1 MKELDYNAVLRLEER
16 ISKNNG
22 EAFKVLNLYVI
33 ANNGYEVQIHQM
45 YLTDSQKSVLDFIAE
60 VNKTMPKS

>member
-60 VNKTMPKS
+60 VNKTMLKS